1 MRSEAQ
7 RKSKS
12 GRLSFARNAAT
23 IPSGFHIYWQS
34 LKEMS
39 AIITIIFLSGSHLL
53 ILLAFETRAG
63 QLSKVAARTWG
74 LSYAD
79 LQQRSKAHTLNGDD
93 EPYVVADILF
103 KIVAVRHFELW
114 ASGTGQAADQK
125 QCAYGCSYSRCH
137 RIPTKSRILVD

>member
-1 MRSEAQ
+1 
-7 RKSKS
+7 
-12 GRLSFARNAAT
+12 
-23 IPSGFHIYWQS
+23 
-34 LKEMS
+34 MS

-53 ILLAFETRAG
+53 ILLAFETRTG

-103 KIVAVRHFELW
+103 KIVAE
-114 ASGTGQAADQK
+114 QDKK
-125 QCAYGCSYSRCH
+125 QIRSNAPMAVSIHDAIEYRPN
-137 RIPTKSRILVD
+137 RVFL

>member
-1 MRSEAQ
+1 
-7 RKSKS
+7 
-12 GRLSFARNAAT
+12 
-23 IPSGFHIYWQS
+23 
-34 LKEMS
+34 MS

-93 EPYVVADILF
+93 EPYVYATLNYGLQEQDKQQIRSNAPM
-103 KIVAVRHFELW
+103 AVSIHDAIEYRPNRVFL
-114 ASGTGQAADQK
+114 
-125 QCAYGCSYSRCH
+125 
-137 RIPTKSRILVD
+137 